1 MRPYIRTIIVHLPRR
16 AIALKPPVEA
26 PAVCGGLVIPV
37 QLLVRILPLHLIH
50 GYGRIVPVYSTRVSA
65 G

>member
-37 QLLVRILPLHLIH
+37 QLLILPLHLIY
-50 GYGRIVPVYSTRVSA
+50 GYWSIVPIYSTHVSA